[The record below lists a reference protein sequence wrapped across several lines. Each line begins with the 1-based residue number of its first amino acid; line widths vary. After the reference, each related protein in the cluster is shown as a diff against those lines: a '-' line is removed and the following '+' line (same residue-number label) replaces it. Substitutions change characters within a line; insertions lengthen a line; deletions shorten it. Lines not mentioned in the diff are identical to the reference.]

1 MNASMTRKH
10 FEALA
15 AELKRVGPAYW
26 IDATSRD
33 TVHMAAIQAV
43 ADVCARF
50 NPNFDRA
57 RFLAAC
63 GVEGG
68 N

>member
-1 MNASMTRKH
+1 MPASMTRKY

-15 AELKRVGPAYW
+15 AELKRVGPDYW

-33 TVHMAAIQAV
+33 TVHMAAVQAV

-50 NPNFDRA
+50 NPTFDRA

-63 GVEGG
+63 GVQEG
-68 N
+68 